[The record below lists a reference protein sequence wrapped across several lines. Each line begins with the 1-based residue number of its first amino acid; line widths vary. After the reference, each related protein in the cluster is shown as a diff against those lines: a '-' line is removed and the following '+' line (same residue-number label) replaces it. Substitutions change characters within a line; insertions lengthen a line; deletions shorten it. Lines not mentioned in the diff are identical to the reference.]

1 MIRKIERVFL
11 VAVFLIIS
19 ICSSAQSGTYG
30 AYSPYSIYGIGE
42 ISKQGTAYN
51 KSMGG
56 VGIASRNKR
65 YINYLNPAAV
75 TARDTLSFMADFGLS
90 QKNTA
95 FAQDGIKSAKN
106 TFNVY
111 DFVMSFPI
119 YKSSAFMVGIT
130 PFSDVGY
137 DFSSVETDP
146 TIIGNTGNIAYDSF
160 GTGSVYQIFASAGAT
175 FWKRFSV
182 GAEVLFLF
190 GNIDKVTNMNFEDA
204 SYRSLNSGHDL
215 TVRGVTG
222 KFGLQYEQKLSS
234 DISMIFGATYR
245 MKSKMRGYST
255 EYKYAV
261 QSSVSDTLRYNVGV
275 LKDEGLNFGD
285 ELGLG
290 LSLKGGEKW
299 SAEFDYLRSDWRNSG
314 IDRASGFSSVGKS
327 VFSSSVS
334 QSFRAGF
341 EIVPNR
347 NDIRYYLRR
356 CAYRAGVYYDQ
367 SYYKLD
373 GHDVNTVGVTLGV
386 TLPVFRWYNGISL
399 GVDMGQRASKKNNM
413 IRERYAMFVIGFNI
427 HDIWFQKPR
436 YN

>member
-11 VAVFLIIS
+11 IAVFLIIS
-19 ICSSAQSGTYG
+19 VCSFAQSGAYG

-75 TARDTLSFMADFGLS
+75 TARDSLSFMADFGLS
-90 QKNTA
+90 QKNTV
-95 FAQDGIKSAKN
+95 FAQGELKSAKN

-146 TIIGNTGNIAYDSF
+146 KIIGNTGNIAYDSF
-160 GTGSVYQIFASAGAT
+160 GTGSIYQIFASAGAT

-182 GAEVLFLF
+182 GAELLFLF
-190 GNIDKVTNMNFEDA
+190 GNIDKVTDMNFEDA

-222 KFGLQYEQKLSS
+222 KFGLQYEQKITSNV
-234 DISMIFGATYR
+234 SMVFGATYR

-261 QSSVSDTLRYNVGV
+261 QSSVADTLRYNVGV

-290 LSLKGGEKW
+290 LSLKGREKW
-299 SAEFDYLRSDWRNSG
+299 SAEFDYLRSDWRKSG
-314 IDRASGFSSVGKS
+314 MDKAAGFSTVGAS
-327 VFSSSVS
+327 VFTSSVS

-367 SYYKLD
+367 SYYRLD
-373 GHDVNTVGVTLGV
+373 DNDVNTLGITLGV

-399 GVDMGQRASKKNNM
+399 GVDMGQRGSKKNNM